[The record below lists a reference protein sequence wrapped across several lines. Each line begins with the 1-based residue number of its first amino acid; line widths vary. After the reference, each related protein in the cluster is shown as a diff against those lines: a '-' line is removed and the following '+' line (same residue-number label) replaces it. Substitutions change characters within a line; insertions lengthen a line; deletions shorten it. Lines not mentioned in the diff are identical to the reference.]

1 MTKHALAA
9 GDVPCLAIGA
19 ASVCALARSSWLA
32 RAGLVLVLLLHGAG
46 CASLLTGTSVQV
58 ADVPYFPQTDLQ
70 CGPAALASLLAKADM
85 SQPVSTLSSWM
96 FTPALGGTLQQD
108 VLGAARRAGVVPVRI
123 AGNLRALQAQLA
135 LGRPVLVLQNLG
147 LRRWPQWHYAVVTAL
162 NVQADTVTVGG
173 PAGTA
178 DAVSARAFVL
188 AWANADYWALVVL
201 RPSEQ
206 PSGLL
211 SGEYMQSIAALESIG
226 QLDAAARGYALGITE
241 WPLDMALVVGAGNVE
256 LALGHLDAA
265 AALFERVVAADVSN
279 VAALNNLAEVRRRQ
293 GRFGEATTLA
303 QRALTFAS
311 AGALRA
317 AVLDTLAQIAA
328 SDSAD

>member
-9 GDVPCLAIGA
+9 GDVPCIAIGA
-19 ASVCALARSSWLA
+19 VSVCALARSGWLA
-32 RAGLVLVLLLHGAG
+32 RAGLVLVLLLHCAG

-85 SQPVSTLSSWM
+85 PQPVSTLSSWM

-123 AGNLRALQAQLA
+123 AGKLRALQAQLA

-226 QLDAAARGYALGITE
+226 RLDAAARGYALGITE

-265 AALFERVVAADVSN
+265 AALFERVVASDASN

-293 GRFGEATTLA
+293 GRFGEAITLA